1 MRPSPRQCRLHPAP
15 EALGSLMA
23 TLAVRRTI
31 GVKADQHDATS
42 VQFTALPE
50 IDETQRLLQ
59 RLDLQGKSPH
69 EFEAKVLAIA
79 RSAPDSSSTAP
90 LLAHPPAP

>member
-1 MRPSPRQCRLHPAP
+1 MPSLPRPKWRNR
-15 EALGSLMA
+15 
-23 TLAVRRTI
+23 TLVRRTI

-59 RLDLQGKSPH
+59 RLDLQGKSPD